1 MTNAVT
7 KKIGQ
12 ILNSEDPVK
21 EIITLHEREELD
33 VLFPE
38 LEESWGF
45 DQRSKYHNLS
55 LTDHTLAV
63 LDKVVKAG
71 GSFTVRLAALL
82 HDVAKYKC
90 YQAKADGTYSFIGH
104 DRESAKLA
112 KKILYRCGFSKEV
125 VWPVVF
131 LIKNHM
137 IIKNYG
143 NPYNGKDEKTR
154 FIARRLGDLF
164 DDEMTLIDADNCS
177 HAPEYCM
184 PGQVE
189 SFKKRLSGIKMAKYR
204 LSTPEE
210 VAQEFNLKDP
220 TAKSVRLIIELLDSF
235 QDSDPDISK
244 EEAFDKIHKG
254 NRVNKI
260 LKSCI
265 KQDQSCQ

>member
-12 ILNSEDPVK
+12 ILNSKDPVQ
-21 EIITLHEREELD
+21 EIITLHERKELD

-71 GSFTVRLAALL
+71 GGFTVRLAALL

-112 KKILYRCGFSKEV
+112 KKMLYRCGFSKDV
-125 VWPVVF
+125 VSPVVF
-131 LIKNHM
+131 LIGNHM

-143 NPYNGKDEKTR
+143 NPYNAKDERTR
-154 FIARRLGDLF
+154 QIARVLGDLLE
-164 DDEMTLIDADNCS
+164 DEMILIDADNNS
-177 HAPEYCM
+177 HAPEYCL
-184 PGQVE
+184 PGQVD
-189 SFKKRLSGIKMAKYR
+189 SFKKRLSGIKRAEHR

-220 TAKSVRLIIELLDSF
+220 TAKSVRLIVELLDSF
-235 QDSDPDISK
+235 QDSNPDISK
-244 EEAFDKIHKG
+244 EEAFDQIHRG

-260 LKSCI
+260 LKSCME
-265 KQDQSCQ
+265 QDRACR